1 MGRAATGGRPG
12 VARALGA
19 PGISLAGGKDRPG
32 REAGSLLPTCG
43 TRGPQSAKRP
53 LDATP

>member
-1 MGRAATGGRPG
+1 MGGEGGRPG

-43 TRGPQSAKRP
+43 TRGASVGKEPA
-53 LDATP
+53 

>member
-1 MGRAATGGRPG
+1 MGRAATGGWRGRAPWGRTRPG
-12 VARALGA
+12 G

-43 TRGPQSAKRP
+43 TRGASVGKEPA
-53 LDATP
+53 

>member
-1 MGRAATGGRPG
+1 MGRAATGGRRGRAPWGRTRPG
-12 VARALGA
+12 G

-43 TRGPQSAKRP
+43 TRGASVGKAPA
-53 LDATP
+53 